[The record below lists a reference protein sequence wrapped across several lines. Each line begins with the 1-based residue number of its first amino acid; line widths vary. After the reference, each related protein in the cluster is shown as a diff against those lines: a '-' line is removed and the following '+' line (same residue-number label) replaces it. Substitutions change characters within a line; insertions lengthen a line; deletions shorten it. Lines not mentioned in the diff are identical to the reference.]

1 MVLVIPEVDS
11 KYLHIFKILMFQ
23 PTNLQKNNKKIHY
36 IFLLLAEVSVLR
48 LVFLNSI
55 EVEIKGIQSMYLV
68 RLRTDQ
74 ITEKTLY
81 KTNKSAFEDDQ
92 DSGRFCRSKS

>member
-1 MVLVIPEVDS
+1 
-11 KYLHIFKILMFQ
+11 
-23 PTNLQKNNKKIHY
+23 
-36 IFLLLAEVSVLR
+36 
-48 LVFLNSI
+48 
-55 EVEIKGIQSMYLV
+55 MYLV